1 MGVLEVCFNERLE
14 LRQHILNEKNY
25 TLVST
30 FEPTTPSNAES
41 HAKCLQTIALKFG
54 KWREFEQRARENV
67 VLFPTW
73 PFDDNYRQTIIEFT
87 WAYVQSE
94 SDCEV
99 FMMNISFPSYWKKN

>member
-1 MGVLEVCFNERLE
+1 MGVLEVCFNGHLE

-41 HAKCLQTIALKFG
+41 HAKCLQTIALKFR
-54 KWREFEQRARENV
+54 KWREFERAQGIV
-67 VLFPTW
+67 VLFPTS
-73 PFDDNYRQTIIEFT
+73 PFDDNYRQNIIEFT